1 MRTLKPTPT
10 WSDIASW
17 HRRLS
22 PITNQLIISGDL
34 NEDPALA
41 TVQLAEWQQAGITH
55 ILDTREEWTD
65 EAFVAEHAPD
75 ITYGW
80 FGTHDNGT
88 PQPDQWFADGLAF
101 ALEAL
106 ATPNAV
112 LLVHCHMGIN
122 RGPTMGY
129 RILLELGWNPDYA
142 LDAIRAARPIA
153 EIRYQKDAINHCNRS
168 NDRRRSACPRH
179 EEPSAISSVESPGC
193 PQSDNTGRPIVVGET
208 AERRLATPSGIRQD
222 TGGESKAR

>member
-1 MRTLKPTPT
+1 MRRLNLRPIH
-10 WSDIASW
+10 SDIASW

-22 PITNQLIISGDL
+22 PLTDQLIISGDL
-34 NEDPALA
+34 NEDPTLA
-41 TVQLAEWQQAGITH
+41 KVQLTEWQQAGITH

-65 EAFVAEHAPD
+65 EAFVAEHTPD

-88 PQPDQWFADGLAF
+88 PQPDQWFTDGLAF

-122 RGPTMGY
+122 RGPSMAY
-129 RILLELGWNPDYA
+129 RILLELGWNPDDA
-142 LDAIRAARPIA
+142 FDAIRAARPIA
-153 EIRYQKDAINHCNRS
+153 NMRYQKDATNHHNRS
-168 NDRRRSACPRH
+168 NDRQRSAHSRH
-179 EEPSAISSVESPGC
+179 EEPRANSSVGSPGC
-193 PQSDNTGRPIVVGET
+193 PQTDDACTRH
-208 AERRLATPSGIRQD
+208 R
-222 TGGESKAR
+222 ARAADE